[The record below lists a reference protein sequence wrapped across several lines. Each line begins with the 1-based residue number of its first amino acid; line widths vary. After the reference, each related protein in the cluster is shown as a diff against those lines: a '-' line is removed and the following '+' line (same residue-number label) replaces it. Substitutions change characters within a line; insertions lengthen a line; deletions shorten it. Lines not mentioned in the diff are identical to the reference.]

1 MAEPAYMRVYNSIR
15 EQITEKQYE
24 VGTILP
30 PEPELEKEF
39 GVSRTTVR
47 KAVDMLVRE
56 GFLSVRQG
64 FGTQVISRKAVQ
76 NLNRFSSVSE
86 SLAQKGG
93 RIELRSCYI
102 EKVNATEK
110 VAKLLGISV
119 HAPLICIHRIK
130 TSDGK
135 PVSITTNYILEQ
147 LVPGLDMRTRID
159 HLYEY
164 LKEHYQLEY
173 TGCRD
178 TISAC
183 NASFEQAQI
192 LEIEPRTA
200 LFSVQRVCYQ
210 GSRPCEVD
218 YVDIV
223 ADMYEYEVFI
233 GEGMR

>member
-1 MAEPAYMRVYNSIR
+1 MAEPAYMRVYKTIHS
-15 EQITEKQYE
+15 QIVGKKYD

-56 GFLSVRQG
+56 GLLSVRQG

-76 NLNRFSSVSE
+76 NLNRFTSVSE

-93 RIELRSCYI
+93 KIGLKSCYI
-102 EKVNATEK
+102 EKTGASEEL
-110 VAKLLGISV
+110 AKLLGVASRT
-119 HAPLICIHRIK
+119 PLICIYRVK
-130 TSDGK
+130 TCDGK
-135 PVSITTNYILEQ
+135 PISISKNYILEQ
-147 LVPGLDMRTRID
+147 LVPGFDLQAQID

-164 LKEHYQLEY
+164 LKEKYDVEY

-178 TISAC
+178 VISAY
-183 NASFEQAQI
+183 NASFEQAQV
-192 LEIEPRTA
+192 LEVEPRTA

-218 YVDIV
+218 CVDIV
-223 ADMYEYEVFI
+223 AEKYEYEVFV
-233 GEGMR
+233 GDGAK

>member
-1 MAEPAYMRVYNSIR
+1 MAEPAYMRVYKSIR
-15 EQITEKQYE
+15 NQITEKKYD
-24 VGTILP
+24 VGAILP

-76 NLNRFSSVSE
+76 SLNRFTSVSE

-93 RIELRSCYI
+93 DIRLRRCYI
-102 EKVNATEK
+102 ERMGGPEEI
-110 VAKLLGISV
+110 AKLLGV
-119 HAPLICIHRIK
+119 APRTPVVCIHRIK

-147 LVPGLDMRTRID
+147 LVPGMDLKAQID

-164 LKEHYQLEY
+164 LKEHHDIVY

-178 TISAC
+178 TIRAS

-200 LFSVQRVCYQ
+200 LFNVQRVCYQ
-210 GSRPCEVD
+210 GARPCEAD
-218 YVDIV
+218 FVDIV
-223 ADMYEYEVFI
+223 AEMYEYEVFI
-233 GEGMR
+233 GEGMK

>member
-1 MAEPAYMRVYNSIR
+1 MAEPAYMRVYKSIKN
-15 EQITEKQYE
+15 QITEKKYD

-30 PEPELEKEF
+30 AEPELEKEF

-93 RIELRSCYI
+93 CIELRCCYL
-102 EKVNATEK
+102 EKVGAPERIAN
-110 VAKLLGISV
+110 LLGIPEQS
-119 HAPLICIHRIK
+119 PLICIHRIK
-130 TSDGK
+130 TSDKK

-147 LVPGLDMRTRID
+147 LVPGIDLEARID

-164 LKEHYQLEY
+164 LKEQYGIAY

-183 NASFEQAQI
+183 NASFEQSQM
-192 LEIEPRTA
+192 LEIEPKTA

-210 GSRPCEVD
+210 GGRPCEVD
-218 YVDIV
+218 LVEIV
-223 ADMYEYEVFI
+223 AEKYEYEVFI
-233 GEGMR
+233 GEGIK

>member
-1 MAEPAYMRVYNSIR
+1 MAEPAYMRVYKSIKN
-15 EQITEKQYE
+15 QITGKVYD
-24 VGTILP
+24 VGAILP

-47 KAVDMLVRE
+47 KAVEMLVRE

-76 NLNRFSSVSE
+76 NLNRFTSVSE
-86 SLAQKGG
+86 SLEQKGG
-93 RIELRSCYI
+93 HIGLRSCYI
-102 EKVNATEK
+102 ERIGASEEI
-110 VAKLLGISV
+110 AKLLGVS
-119 HAPLICIHRIK
+119 ARTPLICIHRIK

-147 LVPGLDMRTRID
+147 LVPGMDLKARID

-164 LKEHYQLEY
+164 LKEHYDLVY

-178 TISAC
+178 TISAS
-183 NASFEQAQI
+183 NATFEQAQI

-200 LFSVQRVCYQ
+200 LFNVQRVCYQ
-210 GSRPCEVD
+210 GARPCEVD
-218 YVDIV
+218 FVDIV
-223 ADMYEYEVFI
+223 AEMYEYEVFV
-233 GEGMR
+233 GEGMK

>member
-1 MAEPAYMRVYNSIR
+1 MAEPAYMRVYKSIR
-15 EQITEKQYE
+15 GQITDKTYD
-24 VGTILP
+24 VGAILP

-39 GVSRTTVR
+39 GVSRTTIR

-64 FGTQVISRKAVQ
+64 FGTQVISPKAVQ
-76 NLNRFSSVSE
+76 SLNRFTSVSE

-93 RIELRSCYI
+93 HIGLRSCYI
-102 EKVNATEK
+102 EKTGASEEI
-110 VAKLLGISV
+110 AKLLEV
-119 HAPLICIHRIK
+119 PVKTPVICIHRIK
-130 TSDGK
+130 TSDQK

-147 LVPGLDMRTRID
+147 LVSGIDKKAQID

-164 LKEHYQLEY
+164 LKEHFNIVY

-178 TISAC
+178 TIRAS

-200 LFSVQRVCYQ
+200 LFNVQRVCYQ
-210 GSRPCEVD
+210 GSHPCEVD
-218 YVDIV
+218 FVDIV
-223 ADMYEYEVFI
+223 AEMYEYEVFI